1 MSKPF
6 SIHAWHRKLAKQR
19 LEEVSIGPE
28 GSLKGAND
36 MFDDFED
43 LPKEFPAWYSGFQ
56 KGMNAIKSAPEGAQ
70 VQKHLKAL
78 RELGSDTVDML
89 RFLAPDEIERLFS
102 KIPGDSVEDK
112 GLIAMIGIAQN
123 HYEEQGDGDLFNIF
137 MMPHISDQFPPTDN
151 LMEGLSKRLKAVGAM
166 FMDLIRRKRG

>member
-1 MSKPF
+1 MKKQEL
-6 SIHAWHRKLAKQR
+6 RKLIR
-19 LEEVSIGPE
+19 EIIVTEVSIGPD

-43 LPKEFPAWYSGFQ
+43 LPKEFPAWLSGFQ
-56 KGMNAIKSAPEGAQ
+56 KGLNALKSAPEGAQ
-70 VQKHLKAL
+70 IQKHIKAIK
-78 RELGSDTVDML
+78 EFANETVDTL
-89 RFLAPDEIERLFS
+89 RYLSPDEIKELLN

-123 HYEEQGDGDLFNIF
+123 HYEEQGDGTLFNIF

-151 LMEGLSKRLKAVGAM
+151 LMEGFGKRLKAVGAM

>member
-1 MSKPF
+1 MK
-6 SIHAWHRKLAKQR
+6 KQELR
-19 LEEVSIGPE
+19 QLIREIIVAEVSIGPD
-28 GSLKGAND
+28 GSLKGAKG

-43 LPKEFPAWYSGFQ
+43 MPKEFPAWYSGFQ

-78 RELGSDTVDML
+78 RELGSETVDML

-112 GLIAMIGIAQN
+112 GIIAMIGIAQN
-123 HYEEQGDGDLFNIF
+123 HYEEQGEGFLFDTF
-137 MMPHISDQFPPTDN
+137 VMPHIRDKFPPTDD
-151 LMEGLSKRLKAVGAM
+151 LMEGLGKRLKDVGAM